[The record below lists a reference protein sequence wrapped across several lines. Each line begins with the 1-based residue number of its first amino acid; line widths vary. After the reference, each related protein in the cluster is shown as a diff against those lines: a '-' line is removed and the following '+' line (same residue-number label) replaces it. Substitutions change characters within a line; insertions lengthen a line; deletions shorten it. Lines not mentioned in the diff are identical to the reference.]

1 MKEEIIDDLASN
13 VYPNTPLPFAAV
25 DVALWDLLGNITG
38 TPLYVLL
45 GGSVQSLPI
54 QCSSPSF
61 QTIQEYLDWADSAMQ
76 RGCRAIKIHGFMNYL
91 QDKDLVVAMKGHVP
105 SDVLL
110 SLDVE
115 NRYSFSDA
123 IKMARILERLDF
135 DWFEAPLPDKD
146 LHLYQVS

>member
-1 MKEEIIDDLASN
+1 
-13 VYPNTPLPFAAV
+13 
-25 DVALWDLLGNITG
+25 
-38 TPLYVLL
+38 
-45 GGSVQSLPI
+45 
-54 QCSSPSF
+54 
-61 QTIQEYLDWADSAMQ
+61 
-76 RGCRAIKIHGFMNYL
+76 
-91 QDKDLVVAMKGHVP
+91 MKGHVP